1 MPSLILWAKFTG
13 TALAVR
19 QGHAEARE
27 TGQSKRERERERA
40 LGSREGATRPGPQ
53 GQAPWRQ
60 LQSLFCV
67 GKEYSKGQVSW
78 CISAS
83 ALLPA
88 NPPCIPGAAPR

>member
-27 TGQSKRERERERA
+27 TGQSKRERERELWEA
-40 LGSREGATRPGPQ
+40 GRELPDQAPKDRRPG
-53 GQAPWRQ
+53 GSYK
-60 LQSLFCV
+60 SLFCV